1 MKNTPDVSII
11 VPVYNVEKY
20 LRECVDSLIRQTLKN
35 IEIILVDDGSSDSSG
50 AICDE
55 YAQKDLRV
63 KVIHKK
69 NEGPFNARKMG
80 AKAAQANFIG
90 FVDSDDWVT
99 DDAFEK
105 LYKGISRAD
114 FSFATATFYVYSNR
128 IEVSGEIFKNDG
140 YTVLDKTQAPGYR
153 RGSCNSLFLKDKFLE
168 TISDMPAFFHH
179 EDWVISAKYFS
190 LIKTIYI
197 VPEPLYYYRMRK
209 SSLSHTN
216 CSSKLDSIDLWNF
229 FIENKIGY
237 KDEED
242 LKNFRSLLW
251 DDCLYGI
258 VFSKNPE
265 EKRKE
270 AERVFGSFDLKGKGA
285 RRKIKYWLFR
295 KKQYMLLRIFFRLYE
310 FKKKHEKSFFE

>member
-1 MKNTPDVSII
+1 MFIFS
-11 VPVYNVEKY
+11 
-20 LRECVDSLIRQTLKN
+20 LKN
-35 IEIILVDDGSSDSSG
+35 WTPLI
-50 AICDE
+50 
-55 YAQKDLRV
+55 Y
-63 KVIHKK
+63 
-69 NEGPFNARKMG
+69 
-80 AKAAQANFIG
+80 
-90 FVDSDDWVT
+90 
-99 DDAFEK
+99 
-105 LYKGISRAD
+105 GI
-114 FSFATATFYVYSNR
+114 
-128 IEVSGEIFKNDG
+128 
-140 YTVLDKTQAPGYR
+140 
-153 RGSCNSLFLKDKFLE
+153 
-168 TISDMPAFFHH
+168 
-179 EDWVISAKYFS
+179 
-190 LIKTIYI
+190 
-197 VPEPLYYYRMRK
+197 
-209 SSLSHTN
+209 
-216 CSSKLDSIDLWNF
+216 F

>member
-80 AKAAQANFIG
+80 AEAAQANFIG
-90 FVDSDDWVT
+90 FVDSDDWTT

-114 FSFATATFYVYSNR
+114 FSFATAAFYVYPNR
-128 IEVSGEIFKNDG
+128 IEVSREIFKNDG

-153 RGSCNSLFLKDKFLE
+153 RGSCDSLFLKDKFLE
-168 TISDMPAFFHH
+168 TISNMPAFFHH
-179 EDWVISAKYFS
+179 EDWAISAKYFS

-258 VFSKNPE
+258 AFSKNPE

-285 RRKIKYWLFR
+285 RRKIKYWLFQKNR
-295 KKQYMLLRIFFRLYE
+295 YMLLRIFFRLYE
-310 FKKKHEKSFFE
+310 FKKKHEKGFFE